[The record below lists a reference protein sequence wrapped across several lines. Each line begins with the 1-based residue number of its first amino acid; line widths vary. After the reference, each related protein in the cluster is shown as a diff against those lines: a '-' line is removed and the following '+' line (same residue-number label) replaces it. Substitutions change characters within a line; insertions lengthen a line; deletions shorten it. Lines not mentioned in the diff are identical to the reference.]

1 MKKLVLTFVLAAVSA
16 IPSVRGDTV
25 TENFTNNPLQD
36 GWLIFGNTNLFQWE
50 PTNHDL
56 AVTWDSSQSNSYF
69 YHPVGDVLT
78 QNDDF
83 KFSFDLTISN
93 LAAGVNP
100 DKPDPIEVGAGFGN
114 FAAITDPGFVRAV
127 TGQNLAEFDYFPAFV
142 DPEFGSFDASVSPV
156 IISTNFTFYGAFGY
170 LITLTNGVAYTIQND
185 YTAAT
190 GTLVTTVT
198 LAGSTN
204 VLITTVTAPAVSPGD
219 GFSVDTFSIFNYTD
233 IGDDFDS
240 LYGQGA
246 IANVSFTIP
255 PPIGNLAI
263 ASSNGVWQVQ
273 FASRSTWLYTL
284 QSTPDFQSWQNV
296 STPAPGNGT
305 TLILQDT
312 NPPAAHAFYR
322 VSAAHQ

>member
-1 MKKLVLTFVLAAVSA
+1 MKKLLLALVLAAVSVV
-16 IPSVRGDTV
+16 PSVRGDTI
-25 TENFTNNPLQD
+25 TENFTTDPLQD

-50 PTNHDL
+50 PANHDL

-100 DKPDPIEVGAGFGN
+100 DKPDPIEVGAGFGS

-127 TGQNLAEFDYFPAFV
+127 TGDNLAEFDYFPSFV
-142 DPEFGSFDASVSPV
+142 DPDFGPFPASPSPV

-170 LITLTNGVAYTIQND
+170 LITLTNGVAYTVQNT

-190 GTLVTTVT
+190 GTLVTTIT

-204 VLITTVTAPAVSPGD
+204 VLITTVTSPAVSPGD
-219 GFSVDTFSIFNYTD
+219 GFSVDTFSIFNYSD

-273 FASRSTWLYTL
+273 FASRSPWLYTL
-284 QSTPDFQSWQNV
+284 QSTPDFQSWQNA
-296 STPAPGNGT
+296 SAATPGNGGI
-305 TLILQDT
+305 LVLQDT
-312 NPPAAHAFYR
+312 NAPAAHAFYR